1 MTTSLSP
8 STSLARPARLLLN
21 ADVGEVDAL
30 VHGDDEPRLIALL
43 DVANVA
49 CGGHAGDDRT
59 MRVTLARCRDE
70 GVLVVAHPGYPD
82 REGFGRRRLALSPD
96 ELLRSLLAQV
106 TTLIAHAAEVGVA
119 VVALKPHGALYH
131 AVDDDPATAAVLA
144 DVVDALAATGHR
156 PLPLVLS
163 AAYPATSPC
172 RCLLSARGVA
182 VTGEVFVDRGV
193 DGAGHLLPRGTP
205 GALLSVG
212 EATTTTSGLVAR
224 FVAHTGGER
233 RFTTACVHGDG
244 HEAVAIASS
253 ARAVLDRVFG
263 PRR

>member
-1 MTTSLSP
+1 MTTSWS
-8 STSLARPARLLLN
+8 SPARLLLN
-21 ADVGEVDAL
+21 ADVGEIEAL
-30 VHGDDEPRLIALL
+30 VHGDGEARLIALL

-59 MRVTLARCRDE
+59 MRATLARCRDE

-82 REGFGRRRLALSPD
+82 REGFGRRRLALPPD
-96 ELLRSLLAQV
+96 ALFRSLLAQV
-106 TTLIAHAAEVGVA
+106 TTLLAHAADVGVA

-144 DVVDALAATGHR
+144 DVVDALAAVGHPR
-156 PLPLVLS
+156 LPLVLS
-163 AAYPATSPC
+163 AAHPATSPC
-172 RCLLSARGVA
+172 RRRLSARGVA

-193 DGAGHLLPRGTP
+193 DDAGHLLPRGTP
-205 GALLSVG
+205 GALLSVT
-212 EATTTTSGLVAR
+212 EATTTTTAFAAR
-224 FVAHTGGER
+224 FVAHAGGER

-244 HEAVAIASS
+244 HEARAIATA
-253 ARAVLDRVFG
+253 ARAVLDGVFG